1 MYENSVSMYVLILST
16 VHQID
21 APKINFFTQSHK
33 KNNRA
38 QALFAV
44 TEDSE
49 LRRFSS
55 RDFTV
60 EITDKLRKF
69 GEIRDVGLCIWM
81 CYRVSANYL

>member
-38 QALFAV
+38 QALFAASAV

-49 LRRFSS
+49 GFLL
-55 RDFTV
+55 
-60 EITDKLRKF
+60 EISL
-69 GEIRDVGLCIWM
+69 
-81 CYRVSANYL
+81 

>member
-1 MYENSVSMYVLILST
+1 MSAYDILWDQFNDEWKTTEMYENSVSMYVLILST

-33 KNNRA
+33 KNNKA

-49 LRRFSS
+49 GFLL
-55 RDFTV
+55 
-60 EITDKLRKF
+60 EISL
-69 GEIRDVGLCIWM
+69 
-81 CYRVSANYL
+81 

>member
-1 MYENSVSMYVLILST
+1 ML
-16 VHQID
+16 
-21 APKINFFTQSHK
+21 PKLTFLRKAI

-81 CYRVSANYL
+81 CYRVNANYL

>member
-1 MYENSVSMYVLILST
+1 MKNNRNVRELCEHVYVLILST

-49 LRRFSS
+49 GFLL
-55 RDFTV
+55 
-60 EITDKLRKF
+60 EISL
-69 GEIRDVGLCIWM
+69 
-81 CYRVSANYL
+81 